1 MDKILK
7 ELISLHIG
15 EDEYKIIKSQSIT
28 GEESFLLYKN
38 DALYA
43 IAGSIFTP
51 ARYLVELWDLHEGG
65 KQ

>member
-1 MDKILK
+1 MSKILK

-15 EDEYKIIKSQSIT
+15 EDEYKIIESQSVA
-28 GEESFLLYKN
+28 GETSFLLYKN
-38 DALYA
+38 DGLYA